1 MRASAD
7 AGPANETYRRP
18 LNPYLPRLIELQAVD
33 LRIAEIKHQRR
44 VIPERLSAARI
55 PLQSATEAFMQAGA
69 VVETL
74 TKERRTCERD
84 LDAQE
89 SHIEKMKTRT
99 GEIKTNKEYQAHLF
113 EIEMANKKKGEVEE
127 KILGLMETI
136 EQSQRDMTAAQARV
150 REAEAAFERE
160 QRLLAESEVALSK
173 ELVLLDEQQHH
184 ATAAVPRDLLERYE
198 KLKVQRKD
206 HALASVR
213 DGTCQGCRL
222 QLPPQ
227 LVAEVKRSND
237 LQVCGYCHRILYWE
251 GDLPAEAPAP
261 AESPHDYDDEAGE
274 SL

>member
-1 MRASAD
+1 MPGAV
-7 AGPANETYRRP
+7 NEIHRRP
-18 LNPYLPRLIELQAVD
+18 LNPHLPRLIELQAID

-44 VIPERLSAARI
+44 LIPDRLAAARA
-55 PLQSATEAFMQAGA
+55 PLHSATEALKQAGA
-69 VVETL
+69 SVEAL

-84 LDAQE
+84 LDTQE
-89 SHIEKMKTRT
+89 SHIEKMKART

-136 EQSQRDMTAAQARV
+136 EQLQREMAAAQARV

-160 QRLLAESEVALSK
+160 QRLLDESDAALSK
-173 ELVLLDEQQHH
+173 ELAVLDEQQRR
-184 ATAAVPRDLLERYE
+184 AAAAVPRDLLERYE
-198 KLKVQRKD
+198 KLKAQRKD
-206 HALASVR
+206 VALASVR

-227 LVAEVKRSND
+227 LVAEVKRSD
-237 LQVCGYCHRILYWE
+237 ELQVCGYCHRILYWE
-251 GDLPAEAPAP
+251 GELPAEAPAAAGP
-261 AESPHDYDDEAGE
+261 PHDYDDEAGE

>member
-1 MRASAD
+1 MTGAV
-7 AGPANETYRRP
+7 NEIRRRP
-18 LNPYLPRLIELQAVD
+18 LNPHLPRLIELQAID

-44 VIPERLSAARI
+44 LIPDRLNAAQA
-55 PLQSATEAFMQAGA
+55 PLRSVTEALTQAGA
-69 VVETL
+69 SVEAL

-89 SHIEKMKTRT
+89 SHIEKMKART
-99 GEIKTNKEYQAHLF
+99 SEIKTNKEYQAHLF

-136 EQSQRDMTAAQARV
+136 ENLQREMTEAQAKV

-160 QRLLAESEVALSK
+160 KTLLDDSEAALSK
-173 ELVLLDEQQHH
+173 ELTALDEHQRQV
-184 ATAAVPRDLLERYE
+184 AASMPRDLLDRYE
-198 KLKVQRKD
+198 KLKAQRKD

-227 LVAEVKRSND
+227 LVAEVKRSD
-237 LQVCGYCHRILYWE
+237 ELLVCGYCHRILYWE
-251 GDLPAEAPAP
+251 GELPTEAPAT
-261 AESPHDYDDEAGE
+261 AGSAHDYDDEAGE